1 MFANWFASSITGW
14 GVRSVSRGEFNFCCS
29 VKRRNMSLMCAP
41 RRPIT
46 YLRMSWSQLLSCS
59 VVEDEAPIFRVGLES
74 GAGERARG
82 LLCGWVLVTTMKQ
95 QATVLFPV
103 KPYPGT
109 PGTRELLGTLVKCMG
124 THIKQPNN
132 IL

>member
-1 MFANWFASSITGW
+1 
-14 GVRSVSRGEFNFCCS
+14 
-29 VKRRNMSLMCAP
+29 
-41 RRPIT
+41 
-46 YLRMSWSQLLSCS
+46 MSWSQLLSCS

-103 KPYPGT
+103 KPSQEELNLKESWAEKGDV
-109 PGTRELLGTLVKCMG
+109 TRKKL
-124 THIKQPNN
+124 IN
-132 IL
+132 